1 MDENN
6 ELGPLPGEPEIER
19 ERMVEVTTETGKG
32 TVKRSARS
40 QLIFDRT
47 IRPQEAL
54 AFVGGF
60 LFLVMLVYTMI
71 NPIINPLF
79 PLAALIFFLYPFR
92 KVVVTRRTM
101 QLGVAAFLFWLAL
114 NLSGALFPF
123 IMAFI
128 IAYIFSPLVSLLE
141 RRRVPRWA
149 SSLVITLGIIGI
161 YALIGIFLVP
171 VLVEQF
177 QQLVGKAQSLLTN
190 ANSMLNSNYLIG
202 ELVRYGVPPKQA
214 QDLVEKVLEPQL
226 KTIATSLFAG
236 IYDILKNASS
246 ILEGVMNLVLIPILT
261 FYMLHDFPRLRR
273 FVRSTL
279 LQDNP
284 RYVGYARQ
292 VDDLLSSYLRGI
304 LTTSSIVGGMAIAFL
319 SMFGVDYAVVIG
331 ILTGVFNLIP
341 TVGMFLNL
349 GVAMII
355 FIFSPG
361 SFWTNTLTTAAVIV
375 GLHALNSYLIEPR
388 IIGDRV
394 GLPPV
399 LMIASLFAF
408 AHFLGFIGL
417 IIAVPT
423 TALLVMFL
431 KEWYR
436 LTVTPRIVVPAATP
450 PH

>member
-1 MDENN
+1 MNANN
-6 ELGPLPGEPEIER
+6 EETPLPAGSEIER
-19 ERMVEVTTETGKG
+19 ESSIEVTTESAKG
-32 TVKRSARS
+32 IVRRSAHSHRV
-40 QLIFDRT
+40 FDRT

-60 LFLVMLVYTMI
+60 IFLMLLGYTMI
-71 NPIINPLF
+71 NPIVNPLF
-79 PLAALIFFLYPFR
+79 ALAALIFFLYPFR

-101 QLGVAAFLFWLAL
+101 QLGIGAFLLWLAL

-123 IMAFI
+123 IIAFI
-128 IAYIFSPLVSLLE
+128 VAYIISPLVATLE
-141 RRRVPRWA
+141 RRGIPRWTT
-149 SSLVITLGIIGI
+149 SLALTLGILGI
-161 YALIGIFLVP
+161 YALIGIFLIP
-171 VLVEQF
+171 ALIGQF
-177 QQLVGKAQSLLTN
+177 QDLFSKAQGLLTN
-190 ANSMLNSNYLIG
+190 ANSMLDSQYLIN
-202 ELVRYGVPPKQA
+202 EMVRLGVPQAQA
-214 QDLVEKVLEPQL
+214 QDLVHNVLEPQL
-226 KTIATSLFAG
+226 KTIATALFTG
-236 IYDILKNASS
+236 IYDILKNVSS

-261 FYMLHDFPRLRR
+261 FYMLYDFPRLRL

-279 LQDNP
+279 LQDKP

-304 LTTSSIVGGMAIAFL
+304 LITSSLVGGMAIAFL
-319 SMFGVDYAVVIG
+319 SMFNVPYAVVIG

-355 FIFSPG
+355 YIFSPG
-361 SFWTNTLTTAAVIV
+361 SFWTNTLTTAAVIA

-417 IIAVPT
+417 LIAVPT
-423 TALLVMFL
+423 MAVVVMFL

-436 LTVTPRIVVPAATP
+436 LTVARRPVVVTPAP
-450 PH
+450 PR